1 MNQILTFQLSN
12 ISQSARI
19 SENPGNSQSMQFPLG
34 NLSVRART
42 NLSIILTEKQ
52 ALINKAIP
60 GFTWDVDH
68 ISIRHEKWE
77 ISSEEREAYHLFLEK
92 LLETACNRK
101 WVVPK
106 RKSTN
111 PVSGEK
117 TAEKYLFRIWLNQL
131 GMKGARYAGTRK
143 ILTRKLSG
151 CSAWPSEEK
160 MEAYNKQRREARR
173 YERNTK
179 VQSFI
184 PL

>member
-12 ISQSARI
+12 ISKSARI

-34 NLSVRART
+34 NLSVRARM
-42 NLSIILTEKQ
+42 NLSTILTEKQ

-60 GFTWDVDH
+60 GFTWDIDH
-68 ISIRHEKWE
+68 ISIRHEEWK
-77 ISSEEREAYHLFLEK
+77 ISFEEQEACHVFLEK

-111 PVSGEK
+111 PAFGEK
-117 TAEKYLFRIWLNQL
+117 PAEKYLFRIWLNQL
-131 GMKGARYAGTRK
+131 GLKGASYMGTRK
-143 ILTRKLSG
+143 ILTRNLSG
-151 CSAWPSEEK
+151 SSAWSSEEK
-160 MEAYNKQRREARR
+160 MAAYNKQRREARQ